1 MLLEESGSLAEDYS
15 TKLES
20 SKQYGNGNSLVVQRL
35 GLGAVTDRAWVQSLV
50 GELRSC
56 KLRGVAKTNNT
67 KKKNKKKPVCYWHKN
82 RNIA

>member
-1 MLLEESGSLAEDYS
+1 MLLEESGSLTEDYS

-56 KLRGVAKTNNT
+56 KLHGVAKTNNT
-67 KKKNKKKPVCYWHKN
+67 KKKKKKKN
-82 RNIA
+82 QYATGTKTEI